1 MRIEKVDAVAVS
13 VPLTRPYHIARG
25 VMHAFPSVIVRITT
39 DDGLMGYGES
49 VPLSVVGDVKPI
61 AARINTVAAEVLR
74 NRSPFDI
81 EDAVADV
88 LTAVDQN
95 LDILGGIDLALWDLM
110 GKALKMPVYKLM
122 GGACNTPILV
132 DYTLG
137 SLDSGPMADH
147 AQQMVDSGY
156 TGLVVKVTGDVEK
169 DIEKTRAI
177 RQRVGPR
184 IKLRVDCNTGYKLE
198 SALRFLEGVK
208 PFDIEFVEQPL
219 AADDLAGLRK
229 CREVGIAVSVDESL
243 NTLSEAMALISEK
256 ACDVFNIKVPKV
268 GGLTLAKKIAA
279 IGEAVGMPIVVGGR
293 TTLELSRYASRHF
306 AASTPATK
314 GRAHEGPG
322 PASQALA
329 DDITAVRS
337 TYATIKRH
345 ASHIPVETGP
355 GLGAEVLW
363 DKVEQY
369 RIS

>member
-1 MRIEKVDAVAVS
+1 MKIEKVEAVAVS

-25 VMHAFPSVIVRITT
+25 IMHAFPSVIVRITT
-39 DDGLMGYGES
+39 DDGLVGYGES
-49 VPLSVVGDVKPI
+49 VPLSVVGDVAPI
-61 AARINTVAAEVLR
+61 AARINTVAADVLR

-81 EDAVADV
+81 EDALADV
-88 LTAVDQN
+88 LSAVEHD

-137 SLDSGPMADH
+137 SLDAGPMADQ

-156 TGLVVKVTGDVEK
+156 TGLVVKATGDIEK
-169 DIEKTRAI
+169 DIQKTRAI
-177 RQRVGPR
+177 RERVGR
-184 IKLRVDCNTGYKLE
+184 GIKLRIDCNTGFKLE

-208 PFDIEFVEQPL
+208 RFDIEFVEQPI
-219 AADDLAGLRK
+219 AADNLIGLRK
-229 CREVGIAVSVDESL
+229 CREVGIPISVDESL
-243 NTLSEAMALISEK
+243 NTRTEAMALISEK

-279 IGEAVGMPIVVGGR
+279 IGEAAGMPIVVGGR

-306 AASTPATK
+306 AASTPGTK

-329 DDITAVRS
+329 DDITTVRS
-337 TYATIKRH
+337 TYDTIKRYG
-345 ASHIPVETGP
+345 SRIPVETGP
-355 GLGAEVLW
+355 GLGAEVVW
-363 DKVEQY
+363 EKVEQY
-369 RIS
+369 RMS